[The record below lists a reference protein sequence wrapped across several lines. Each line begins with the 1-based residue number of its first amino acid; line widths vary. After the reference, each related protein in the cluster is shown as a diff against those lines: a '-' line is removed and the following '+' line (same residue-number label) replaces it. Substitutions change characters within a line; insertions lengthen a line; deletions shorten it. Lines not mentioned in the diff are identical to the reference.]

1 MDKTPIL
8 SILIPVRN
16 WDLGLLLTTLADE
29 IRQNGLAPQLEIL
42 VGDDQSDPMYRRY
55 NRKNI
60 AQHPCIH
67 YHEPRN
73 RLGRA
78 RMRLYLGQQAKGI
91 CLLFL
96 DCDMLPDRPDF
107 LRTYLR
113 AIEAGH
119 QVVCGGISYHRR
131 ILKDR
136 CYDFSWYKGVH
147 TESIPVAARKQQPW
161 RYFFTGNILLHR
173 AVFTHT
179 PIDSRFGGYG
189 YEDTEW
195 GIRIHRTIG
204 ITHVDN
210 PCSHLGLIKKEVVLD
225 RMRRSIPNYLAL
237 SNLHP
242 AAFMQTPVAP
252 VATRLALLPSSLLRA
267 TDTLLQKLYSL
278 SPWNPLTLL
287 LFQVDKA
294 VLMARYLQQSQVD

>member
-1 MDKTPIL
+1 MSKKI

-16 WDLGLLLTTLADE
+16 WDVSLLINALACE
-29 IRQNGLAPQLEIL
+29 IHRYGLAPHIEIL
-42 VGDDQSDPMYRRY
+42 VGDDQSAPLYQTHL
-55 NRKNI
+55 RKDI
-60 AQHPCIH
+60 AQHGCIH
-67 YHEPRN
+67 YHTAKDQ
-73 RLGRA
+73 LGWMQMCCFLKQLA
-78 RMRLYLGQQAKGI
+78 RGHYL
-91 CLLFL
+91 LLL
-96 DCDMLPDRPDF
+96 ACDVLPDRPNF
-107 LRTYLR
+107 LCTYLR

-119 QVVCGGISYHRR
+119 QVVCGGISYHHR
-131 ILKDR
+131 ILKDH

-173 AVFTHT
+173 AVYTHT

-204 ITHVDN
+204 ITHIDN
-210 PCSHLGLIKKEVVLD
+210 PCSHLGLLKKEVVLN

-237 SNLHP
+237 RNLHP
-242 AAFMQTPVAP
+242 AAFWQTPVAP
-252 VATRLALLPSSLLRA
+252 VATRLSFLPSSVLRT
-267 TDTLLQKLYSL
+267 TDSFLQTLYSL
-278 SPWNPLTLL
+278 SPWNPLTLF

-294 VLMARYLQQSQVD
+294 VLMARYLRQYQVN